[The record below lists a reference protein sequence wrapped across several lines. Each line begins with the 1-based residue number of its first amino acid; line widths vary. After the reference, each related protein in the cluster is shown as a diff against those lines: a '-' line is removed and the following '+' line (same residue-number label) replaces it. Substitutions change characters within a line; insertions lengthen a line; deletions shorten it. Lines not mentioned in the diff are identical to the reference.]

1 MSEIK
6 CYLEKLGP
14 ISLKDK
20 ETNKLVSIP
29 SNSTH
34 SINAWEIFCEF
45 CYNYC
50 PKVYDRNDKNNYI
63 LFIGNKENETL
74 DEIIL
79 SPNSRYKLI
88 LEENYH
94 KGINDNEAF
103 DRINEIASLDFIL
116 DKIYDTIK
124 FIEEIEEKTNILLI
138 GDRLSIDLPIK
149 EHLEIQPFTY
159 GSAIYRFSSWRHV
172 LYEQKYKA
180 RINNTTTKS
189 TKNKHEKRK
198 NKQKNKRKKK

>member
-1 MSEIK
+1 MIEIK
-6 CYLEKLGP
+6 CYLEKLDS

-29 SNSTH
+29 SNSIH

-50 PKVYDRNDKNNYI
+50 YKVFDRDDKNNYI

-74 DEIIL
+74 NEIIL

-94 KGINDNEAF
+94 KGINDKEAF
-103 DRINEIASLDFIL
+103 DHINETASLDFIL

-138 GDRLSIDLPIK
+138 GDRLSIELPIK
-149 EHLEIQPFTY
+149 EHLEICPFTY
-159 GSAIYRFSSWRHV
+159 GSAMFRFSNWRHI
-172 LYEQKYKA
+172 LYEQKYKTH
-180 RINNTTTKS
+180 IVKSNTKS
-189 TKNKHEKRK
+189 SKHKKRK
-198 NKQKNKRKKK
+198 NKQKNRHKKK